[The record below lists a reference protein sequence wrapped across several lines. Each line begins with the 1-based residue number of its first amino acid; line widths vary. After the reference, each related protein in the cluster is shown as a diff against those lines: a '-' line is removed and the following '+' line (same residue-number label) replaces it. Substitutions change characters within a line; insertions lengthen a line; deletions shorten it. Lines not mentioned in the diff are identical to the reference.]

1 MDSDDDEV
9 LVESFRFVEE
19 KDMDIDDEYEVM
31 LVILFLENV
40 LSMVVIFFILV
51 MDME

>member
-51 MDME
+51 TDME